1 MSTGAEVAVR
11 TATGP
16 RAAFRV
22 VGHRNFGP
30 YFFGNAFS
38 ASGTWFQNLAASL
51 LVYRLTHSPF
61 LLGVLNFAQFLP
73 VLLLA
78 PWAGAAADRFDRRH
92 VLLVAQSGAIVLS
105 AMLGLLAFADLATA
119 WVVILF
125 GLLLGVSSGFSAPAQ
140 LALVP
145 SLVPARDLGAAIA
158 LNSMT
163 FNLARAIGPVLAAAA
178 VAAFGIPVAFLINAG
193 SYLVFVAALLLIH
206 PRPQQRAASAPLRE
220 SLTLLRRQPR
230 LLWLLFVVMAVGFA
244 SDPVNTE
251 SPAFAQ
257 AFGYSDT
264 VAGVIIGV
272 FGAGAVIAAL
282 FFAGREGSPRL
293 TVATLTMLTFGI
305 VAFSLSPSIWVG
317 FVFLL
322 VAGFGYLASNA
333 RATTQLQL
341 EVDERQRGRIGALW
355 SIAFLGLR
363 PFASL
368 ADGAVADVA
377 GVRVAGVVLA
387 LPALAAA
394 ILIRRR
400 IARRLTSPR

>member
-1 MSTGAEVAVR
+1 VAAR
-11 TATGP
+11 PAAGP
-16 RAAFRV
+16 RVALRV
-22 VGHRNFGP
+22 ATQRDFGP
-30 YFFGNAFS
+30 YFLGNALS
-38 ASGTWFQNLAASL
+38 ASGTWFYNLAASL

-61 LLGVLNFAQFLP
+61 LLGVLNFGQFLP

-92 VLLVAQSGAIVLS
+92 VLFVSQSLGVLLSGA
-105 AMLGLLAFADLATA
+105 LGLLAFADLVNEWLVIAFA
-119 WVVILF
+119 LAFGVVSAF
-125 GLLLGVSSGFSAPAQ
+125 AAPAQ

-145 SLVPARDLGAAIA
+145 SLVSTRDLGAAIA

-163 FNLARAIGPVLAAAA
+163 FNLARAIGPALAAAA
-178 VAAFGIPVAFLINAG
+178 IAAFGIPTAFLINAG
-193 SYLVFVAALLLIH
+193 SYLVFVAALAFI
-206 PRPQQRAASAPLRE
+206 RPTQQERAASAPLRE
-220 SLTLLRRQPR
+220 SLKLLRTQPR

-251 SPAFAQ
+251 SPAFAH

-264 VAGVIIGV
+264 VAGVIIGF
-272 FGAGAVIAAL
+272 FGAGAVTAAL

-293 TVATLTMLTFGI
+293 TVATLTILTAGI
-305 VAFSLSPSIWVG
+305 VAFSLSPSLWIG
-317 FVFLL
+317 FAFLF

-341 EVDERQRGRIGALW
+341 EVEERYRGRIMALW

-368 ADGAVADVA
+368 VDGTIADVA
-377 GVRVAGVVLA
+377 GVRVAGIVLA

-394 ILIRRR
+394 VLIRRR
-400 IARRLTSPR
+400 IRRRARS